1 MIPQGEMLA
10 DGQQPPSP
18 RGTAGTGERVRLL
31 ALVTLTAVL
40 IGLCLALAVPFLP
53 AITWSV
59 ALAILAWPMHRWIVH
74 RVSRRGL
81 AAALSSAVV
90 ATAILTTGLFVAYQI
105 ASETVS
111 AADRMKDG
119 ADGGDIRQK
128 AASVPFLGKLV
139 AWMERV
145 GL

>member
-53 AITWSV
+53 AITWAV
-59 ALAILAWPMHRWIVH
+59 ALAILAWPMHRWIAH
-74 RVSRRGL
+74 RVSRRGV

-90 ATAILTTGLFVAYQI
+90 VAAIRATGVFVPYQV
-105 ASETVS
+105 ASET
-111 AADRMKDG
+111 AAAAGRMKDG
-119 ADGGDIRQK
+119 
-128 AASVPFLGKLV
+128 
-139 AWMERV
+139 
-145 GL
+145 